1 VVLGNPPWDII
12 TIKKKEWFA
21 AFNFEILTAKSKQQR
36 DRVERGVLSDAH
48 NAVAFRDYVNEFEGQ
63 KRINDLLYTRQKV
76 TIEGDLAGRFLD
88 TFRVFMERNAQLL
101 DTTGMTGTVVPSAFH
116 ANEPDQCRRGLG
128 GNSGR
133 DGAAPASV
141 LWVRGPGSAAA
152 MGMAR
157 GVLDAGPGENGRL
170 GLLEPRPQW
179 QEVGTARRTVVRAYR
194 VEMRAAGRRSHP

>member
-101 DTTGMTGTVVPSAFH
+101 DHNRDDGHRGPFSLSRERTGPVPSR
-116 ANEPDQCRRGLG
+116 P
-128 GNSGR
+128 GR
-133 DGAAPASV
+133 QLRPRWRCPRFG
-141 LWVRGPGSAAA
+141 A
-152 MGMAR
+152 MGPWTWLGCGNGNGTR
-157 GVLDAGPGENGRL
+157 G
-170 GLLEPRPQW
+170 
-179 QEVGTARRTVVRAYR
+179 
-194 VEMRAAGRRSHP
+194 S